1 MKPHYNMT
9 ADEIKAYMEY
19 RKNNELT
26 PEEKKAYR
34 EWVIEGEDK
43 YGCDASVIPIEALKE
58 KSEDEIWEMIL
69 QKRAERR
76 KRNEERARRNGASV

>member
-1 MKPHYNMT
+1 MT

-58 KSEDEIWEMIL
+58 KSEDEIWEMIF